1 MIRLTIIRVWAENE
15 RNAKRLADEL
25 PVEEVWEGRSWS
37 RWNNP
42 LPNMIPDNPDRI
54 PARDYQ

>member
-1 MIRLTIIRVWAENE
+1 MKLMIRVWAENE
-15 RNAKRLADEL
+15 RNAKLIAAELL

-54 PARDYQ
+54 AARDYE